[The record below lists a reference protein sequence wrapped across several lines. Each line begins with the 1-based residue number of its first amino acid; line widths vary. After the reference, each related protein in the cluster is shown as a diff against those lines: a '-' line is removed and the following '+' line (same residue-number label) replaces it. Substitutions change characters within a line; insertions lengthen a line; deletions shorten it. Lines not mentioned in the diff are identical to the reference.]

1 MCSLVEMK
9 VLNMNVVEAA
19 SLLLAKR
26 EEQQCQWLQ
35 HQYFKF
41 RYSENVIHWELERVK
56 C

>member
-9 VLNMNVVEAA
+9 VFNMNVVEAA

-26 EEQQCQWLQ
+26 EKQKWLQ
-35 HQYFKF
+35 LQYFKF
-41 RYSENVIHWELERVK
+41 RYSENVIHWELEHIK